1 MPSAAFVEPLT
12 LSVSLAGLP
21 PYAILQLTLSP
32 ESAQQSVAEI
42 LAMAFPPAA
51 AARQSIAAGL
61 DTRANPDL
69 PDIYAAFL
77 PVFDRCRLGLCELNL
92 TAAGRPAELSDQA
105 SRYLSTDPAGTP
117 FLELTIIP
125 QYRALDYAVAQGYT
139 PGRAELLA
147 WLRECTIL
155 YFLDKHEYPLPARSD
170 ALDTPA
176 AINATVESLRRQGLL
191 DPDAATGLYAIT
203 PAGRRF
209 IGALLAETES
219 CIDRFDHFKDVL
231 WDDDLDAAAF
241 DTGRGLDLRVE
252 MFVAEGLNPA
262 RTVFL
267 LRLYDGTLD
276 SYATDWPQ
284 LLGDDD
290 FFNGILEPLVNRDLA
305 PAELLTAILEDGYA
319 YSQDQAATERERRR
333 QESIARQVRAL
344 PDTGK

>member
-1 MPSAAFVEPLT
+1 MT

-21 PYAILQLTLSP
+21 PYAVLQLTLP
-32 ESAQQSVAEI
+32 PASAQQSIAQI
-42 LAMAFPPAA
+42 LAAVFPLDA
-51 AARQSIAAGL
+51 AARQSVTDDL

-105 SRYLSTDPAGTP
+105 SRYLSTDLDASP
-117 FLELTIIP
+117 FLELAITP
-125 QYRALDYAVAQGYT
+125 QYRALDYAVAQGYA

-147 WLRECTIL
+147 WLRECILL
-155 YFLDKHEYPLPARSD
+155 YFLDKHEYPLPGRSD
-170 ALDTPA
+170 ATDTPA
-176 AINATVESLRRQGLL
+176 AITATVDSLCRQGLL

-231 WDDDLDAAAF
+231 WDDDLEAAAF
-241 DTGRGLDLRVE
+241 DTGRGLDLRAE
-252 MFVAEGLNPA
+252 MFVAEGLNPT

-276 SYATDWPQ
+276 AYTADWPH
-284 LLGDDD
+284 LLENDD
-290 FFNGILEPLVNRDLA
+290 FFNGILEPVVNRDLA
-305 PAELLTAILEDGYA
+305 PAELLTAILEDGYTYA
-319 YSQDQAATERERRR
+319 QDQAAAERERRH
-333 QESIARQVRAL
+333 QESIARQVRAI
-344 PDTGK
+344 PDAGK

>member
-1 MPSAAFVEPLT
+1 MT

-21 PYAILQLTLSP
+21 PYAILQLTLP
-32 ESAQQSVAEI
+32 PASALHSLAQI
-42 LAMAFPPAA
+42 LATVFPLDA

-77 PVFDRCRLGLCELNL
+77 PVFDRHRLGLCELHL

-105 SRYLSTDPAGTP
+105 SRYLSSDPAGLP
-117 FLELTIIP
+117 FLELTITP
-125 QYRALDYAVAQGYT
+125 QYRALDYAVAQGYA
-139 PGRAELLA
+139 PGQAELLA

-155 YFLDKHEYPLPARSD
+155 YFLDKHEYPLPACSD
-170 ALDTPA
+170 PADTPA
-176 AINATVESLRRQGLL
+176 VVNATVESLRRQGLL
-191 DPDAATGLYAIT
+191 DPDAATNLYAIT

-219 CIDRFDHFKDVL
+219 GIDRFDHFKDVL

-276 SYATDWPQ
+276 PYSADWPQ

-290 FFNGILEPLVNRDLA
+290 FFDGILEPVVNRDLA
-305 PAELLTAILEDGYA
+305 PAELLTAILEEGYA
-319 YSQDQAATERERRR
+319 YAQDQAATERERRR
-333 QESIARQVRAL
+333 QESIARQVRAI
-344 PDTGK
+344 PDAGK

>member
-1 MPSAAFVEPLT
+1 MT

-21 PYAILQLTLSP
+21 PYAVLQLTLP
-32 ESAQQSVAEI
+32 LASAQQSLAQI
-42 LAMAFPPAA
+42 LATVFPPDA
-51 AARQSIAAGL
+51 AARQSMASGL

-77 PVFDRCRLGLCELNL
+77 PVFDRFRLGLCELNL

-105 SRYLSTDPAGTP
+105 SHYLSPDSSATP
-117 FLELTIIP
+117 FLELAIIP
-125 QYRALDYAVAQGYT
+125 QYRALDYAVAQGYV

-147 WLRECTIL
+147 WLRECTLL
-155 YFLDKHEYPLPARSD
+155 YFLDKHEYPLPACSEHP
-170 ALDTPA
+170 DTPVI
-176 AINATVESLRRQGLL
+176 INATVESLCRQGLL
-191 DPDAATGLYAIT
+191 EPDAATGLYAIT

-276 SYATDWPQ
+276 AYAADWPQ

-290 FFNGILEPLVNRDLA
+290 FFNRILEPVVNRDLA

-319 YSQDQAATERERRR
+319 YAQDQAAAERERRR
-333 QESIARQVRAL
+333 QESIARQVRAI
-344 PDTGK
+344 PDAGK

>member
-1 MPSAAFVEPLT
+1 MT

-21 PYAILQLTLSP
+21 HYAVLQLTLP
-32 ESAQQSVAEI
+32 PAYARHTITQI
-42 LAMAFPPAA
+42 LTDLFPPDA

-77 PVFDRCRLGLCELNL
+77 PVFHRYRLGLCELNL
-92 TAAGRPAELSDQA
+92 TASGRPAELSDLV
-105 SRYLSTDPAGTP
+105 SRYLSTDSSVPP
-117 FLELTIIP
+117 FLELAITP
-125 QYRALDYAVAQGYT
+125 QYRALDYAVAQGYA

-147 WLRECTIL
+147 WLRECTLL

-170 ALDTPA
+170 SADTPSVF
-176 AINATVESLRRQGLL
+176 NATVESLCRQGLL
-191 DPDAATGLYAIT
+191 ASDAATGLCAIT

-276 SYATDWPQ
+276 AYAADWPQ

-290 FFNGILEPLVNRDLA
+290 FFNGILEPVVNRDLA
-305 PAELLTAILEDGYA
+305 PAELLTAILEEGYA
-319 YSQDQAATERERRR
+319 YAQGQAATERERRR
-333 QESIARQVRAL
+333 QESIARQVRAI
-344 PDTGK
+344 PDAGK

>member
-1 MPSAAFVEPLT
+1 MT

-21 PYAILQLTLSP
+21 PYAILQLTLP
-32 ESAQQSVAEI
+32 PASARQS
-42 LAMAFPPAA
+42 LAQLLTDLFPPDA

-77 PVFDRCRLGLCELNL
+77 PVFHRCRLGLCELNL
-92 TAAGRPAELSDQA
+92 TAAGRSAELSDPV
-105 SRYLSTDPAGTP
+105 SRYLSPDPSVPP
-117 FLELTIIP
+117 FLELAITP
-125 QYRALDYAVAQGYT
+125 QYRALDYAVTQGYA

-147 WLRECTIL
+147 WLRECTLL
-155 YFLDKHEYPLPARSD
+155 YFLDKHEYPLPGRSD
-170 ALDTPA
+170 ATDTPA
-176 AINATVESLRRQGLL
+176 AITATVDSLCRQGLL

-203 PAGRRF
+203 PSGRRF
-209 IGALLAETES
+209 IGALLSETES

-241 DTGRGLDLRVE
+241 ATGLGLDLRVE

-276 SYATDWPQ
+276 SYVADWPQ

-290 FFNGILEPLVNRDLA
+290 FFNGILEPVVNRDLA
-305 PAELLTAILEDGYA
+305 PAELLTAILEEGYA
-319 YSQDQAATERERRR
+319 YAQDQAATERERRH
-333 QESIARQVRAL
+333 QESIARQVRAI
-344 PDTGK
+344 PDAGK